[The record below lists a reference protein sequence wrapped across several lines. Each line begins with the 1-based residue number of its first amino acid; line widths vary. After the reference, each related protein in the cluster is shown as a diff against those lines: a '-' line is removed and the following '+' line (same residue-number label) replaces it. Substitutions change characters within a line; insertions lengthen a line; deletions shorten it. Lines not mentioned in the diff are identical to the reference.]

1 MVTLLQKLLTE
12 KYTLMLN
19 FNKENKFSKLLIVG
33 IIVVLFFSIMIF
45 TFTFMNNS
53 KVHYIQNEIK
63 DIKKEV
69 LEIEKSNKMLD
80 KKFENFNDE
89 IKQIDKN
96 IEVNNITIQ
105 KLKTDE
111 KKTINSFRN
120 YSPNQ
125 WEKFFTERYK

>member
-1 MVTLLQKLLTE
+1 
-12 KYTLMLN
+12 MLN
-19 FNKENKFSKLLIVG
+19 FNTRNKFPEPLMVG
-33 IIVVLFFSIMIF
+33 IIVVVFFSIINF

-69 LEIEKSNKMLD
+69 LEIENNNKMLD
-80 KKFENFNDE
+80 KKFDNFNNQ

-96 IEVNNITIQ
+96 IEVNNTTIQ
-105 KLKTDE
+105 NLKKDE

-120 YSPNQ
+120 YTPNE
-125 WEKFFTERYK
+125 WERFFTERYK

>member
-1 MVTLLQKLLTE
+1 
-12 KYTLMLN
+12 MLN
-19 FNKENKFSKLLIVG
+19 FNTENKFSQFIMVG
-33 IIVVLFFSIMIF
+33 IFVVVFFSIITF

-63 DIKKEV
+63 EIKKEV
-69 LEIEKSNKMLD
+69 LEIENSNKMLD
-80 KKFENFNDE
+80 KKFDNFNNQIE
-89 IKQIDKN
+89 QIDKN

-120 YSPNQ
+120 YTPNE